1 MTTQRD
7 IGFCKSSDGV
17 ELAMGLYGR
26 GPPLVKAATWLTHI
40 ELDQA
45 SPFDRQLIDAFA
57 PDFRYVTYDARG
69 CGLSQRRVDAQLRP
83 DRIDEFVT
91 H

>member
-1 MTTQRD
+1 MDPRTFQDQSMTIQRD

-40 ELDQA
+40 ELDQT

-57 PDFRYVTYDARG
+57 PDTPSGPAEESKR
-69 CGLSQRRVDAQLRP
+69 
-83 DRIDEFVT
+83 
-91 H
+91 